1 MEFVQDSDSE
11 STDRIEISSAS
22 DLFRL
27 KKDLDMDPSDPFTM
41 QEDSLKKVSG
51 LSPAFR
57 RKMGRELS
65 KAFTGREETGTQ
77 QNLLAQ
83 AVTGYALFDLI
94 EPPYNLEYLSRIY
107 EISTYNYAAINAKVA
122 NIVGLGYDFTET
134 KKTNDAFDSIED
146 PKQLE
151 RARRKLNKLK
161 QDLQLW
167 IDSTNDEDTFTQ
179 TLIKAY
185 TDYEATGNGYIE
197 ISRTT
202 EVILVTLVTYQQR
215 QCVCVDCV
223 MDLSNCFMARLFS
236 SVTLETWK
244 QKIQLLDKKIV
255 QMKLFI

>member
-94 EPPYNLEYLSRIY
+94 EPPYNLE
-107 EISTYNYAAINAKVA
+107 
-122 NIVGLGYDFTET
+122 
-134 KKTNDAFDSIED
+134 
-146 PKQLE
+146 
-151 RARRKLNKLK
+151 
-161 QDLQLW
+161 
-167 IDSTNDEDTFTQ
+167 
-179 TLIKAY
+179 
-185 TDYEATGNGYIE
+185 
-197 ISRTT
+197 
-202 EVILVTLVTYQQR
+202 
-215 QCVCVDCV
+215 
-223 MDLSNCFMARLFS
+223 
-236 SVTLETWK
+236 
-244 QKIQLLDKKIV
+244 
-255 QMKLFI
+255 